1 MTEKQNDKAAETP
14 DHPEKGRTWPDV
26 ALTVYADVKASETG
40 QVMGETAL
48 AIAKA
53 GKAVVVPIG
62 SGLVWCSEKVV
73 NFVRNGLDE
82 KLKDVP
88 PENIQPPNPAVA
100 GDILQAL
107 QFRIDEEFL
116 REMFLNLL
124 AASMDKTRADSALPE
139 FVEVIKRITPDEAK
153 TIRHLAEGPRLFPLI
168 DIFTITGDDYKWEV
182 FTKDYAVVARE
193 AGCEFPD
200 NVCAYMENL
209 HRLGLIDIRGI
220 SGLLFRAPYEA
231 LQATPEVQEMLKQIL
246 HSQRGHQSYGKCGHI
261 TEFGV
266 KFYRACMGK

>member
-1 MTEKQNDKAAETP
+1 MTEKQNDKTAETP
-14 DHPEKGRTWPDV
+14 DHPEKGRTPADA
-26 ALTVYADVKASETG
+26 ALAVYAEMKASE
-40 QVMGETAL
+40 
-48 AIAKA
+48 A
-53 GKAVVVPIG
+53 GKVAGEIILAVAKFCKAIVVPGSDAVVW
-62 SGLVWCSEKVV
+62 SSEKVV
-73 NFVRNGLDE
+73 EAVKNGLAIR
-82 KLKDVP
+82 LQNTP
-88 PENIQPPNPAVA
+88 PENIQQPSPVVA

-153 TIRHLAEGPRLFPLI
+153 IIRHLAEGPRLFPLI

-209 HRLGLIDIRGI
+209 HRLGMIDIRGI